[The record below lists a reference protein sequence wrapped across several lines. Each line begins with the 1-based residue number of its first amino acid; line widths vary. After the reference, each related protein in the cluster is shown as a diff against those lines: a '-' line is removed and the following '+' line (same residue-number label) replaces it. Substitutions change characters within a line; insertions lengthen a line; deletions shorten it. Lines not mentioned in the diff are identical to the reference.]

1 MTTFD
6 AVLTWSGT
14 SLYDAGDAL
23 KAVANKYEDVY
34 EEPTGLSADGL
45 EGKTAEA
52 EAKARRILA
61 DDAMDLWTA
70 LGHSGNDLIDASST
84 VDSLMNAA
92 SPGTTDSRAGASRT
106 PRTLWKKSIQ
116 AGQNPA
122 IRIPRQW
129 RA

>member
-6 AVLTWSGT
+6 DVLTWSGT

-34 EEPTGLSADGL
+34 EELTGLSTDGL

-61 DDAMDLWTA
+61 DDATCGPPWATPA
-70 LGHSGNDLIDASST
+70 TISST
-84 VDSLMNAA
+84 PRPRSTA
-92 SPGTTDSRAGASRT
+92 S
-106 PRTLWKKSIQ
+106 
-116 AGQNPA
+116 
-122 IRIPRQW
+122 
-129 RA
+129 